1 MKRMI
6 AILLVLCLT
15 LPFSRLH
22 EGKGADTDSDL
33 TQAKIDRILEKEE
46 AAEHSSRTVPARRP
60 RCPFSQGNGCLGA
73 APAINKKRKRSC

>member
-15 LPFSRLH
+15 LPFS
-22 EGKGADTDSDL
+22 GCTKGRGAATDSDL

-46 AAEHSSRTVPARRP
+46 AAEA
-60 RCPFSQGNGCLGA
+60 QQ
-73 APAINKKRKRSC
+73 